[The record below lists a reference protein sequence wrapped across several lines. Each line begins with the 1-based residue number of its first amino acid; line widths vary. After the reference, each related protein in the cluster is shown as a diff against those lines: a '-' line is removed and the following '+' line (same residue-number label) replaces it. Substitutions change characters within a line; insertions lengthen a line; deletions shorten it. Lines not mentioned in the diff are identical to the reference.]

1 MQQFSNKKHKLTAAD
16 VYGKLPVYKTML
28 RVALPAFLMS
38 YSSALFVL
46 INYYLL
52 IRFMPITNGYS
63 FINLFL
69 KHDNVFNAL
78 LNNIN
83 NPSIHHLLFDNYL
96 NYKNFLKYICLQN
109 QLHFYNTA
117 DTIRIAVS
125 LISPIAFLIS
135 AVPILLL
142 PGSNVLFT
150 DAISSRNR
158 LKEIKVWQNEFY
170 TSLLITICG
179 MVLIVILNY
188 AMIPGMIKDSL
199 NENITPNLI
208 HNINNNQY
216 YFVNDNNTLIFL
228 TYENNKYY
236 NVFTNEV
243 VALKQI
249 HHFSIENNNVILAKV
264 FSNYYH
270 QVGNYGIKWAQNYI
284 IIMTCFLWITNI
296 LYTNINLI
304 RNYGRTEIIAIVL
317 FIAILLN
324 ILLDYIFVYFA
335 DAGLNS
341 SAIATVIA
349 YSLSLI
355 PLVIY
360 AKYLYKKGIIWVN
373 YWNLK
378 WNLVM
383 WETELIKEM
392 FLICLSSIVKY
403 LCYMIIQ
410 VLLINQIA
418 FVTGQLFPTLGS
430 LYFISIMGAVL
441 PIMNF
446 FYNPV
451 SGFMATGTSL
461 IGYNYGI
468 KAYERIRKIVF
479 ESSLFFVIYGFLVLG
494 IVGFVTP
501 VSDFFLNIFGIQH
514 EKNGTG
520 EIVYESSRKFL
531 WISLTIVPIRGI
543 GNNGYM
549 LTRTTKRYI
558 SAIMVALIRS
568 LFIIVPFLYI
578 FSAVA
583 QKELIHI
590 PDLELAKTNPVYNPN
605 IWLLLWTQSSS
616 VIAGNLIVIIWVI
629 YFVYIEIHHEK
640 TPFKNWKI
648 NKWIQSKYQ
657 NKILDEDK
665 LVIRKF

>member
-69 KHDNVFNAL
+69 KRDNVFNTL

-96 NYKNFLKYICLQN
+96 NYENFLKYICLQN

-208 HNINNNQY
+208 HNTNNNQY

-228 TYENNKYY
+228 KYENNKYY
-236 NVFTNEV
+236 DVFTNEV
-243 VALKQI
+243 IASKNI
-249 HHFSIENNNVILAKV
+249 SHFSIENSNAILAKV

-304 RNYGRTEIIAIVL
+304 RNYGRTEVIAIVL

-335 DAGLNS
+335 DTGLNS

-479 ESSLFFVIYGFLVLG
+479 ESSLFFLIYGFLVLG

-568 LFIIVPFLYI
+568 LIIIVPFLYI

-590 PDLELAKTNPVYNPN
+590 PDLNLAKTNPIYNPN

>member
-1 MQQFSNKKHKLTAAD
+1 MQRFSNKKHKLTAAD

-83 NPSIHHLLFDNYL
+83 NPSIHHLLFNNYL

-150 DAISSRNR
+150 DAISNRNR

-216 YFVNDNNTLIFL
+216 YFVNENNTLIFL

-243 VALKQI
+243 IALKEI
-249 HHFSIENNNVILAKV
+249 HHFSIENNNVILARV

-270 QVGNYGIKWAQNYI
+270 QVGSYGIKWAQNYI

-468 KAYERIRKIVF
+468 KAYARIRKIVF
-479 ESSLFFVIYGFLVLG
+479 ESSLFFVVYGFLVLG
-494 IVGFVTP
+494 VVGFVTP

-520 EIVYESSRKFL
+520 KIVYESSRKFL

-590 PDLELAKTNPVYNPN
+590 PDLELAKTNPIYNPN

-665 LVIRKF
+665 LVIRKI

>member
-83 NPSIHHLLFDNYL
+83 NHSIHHLLFDNYL

-150 DAISSRNR
+150 DAISNRNR

-216 YFVNDNNTLIFL
+216 YFANDNNNLIFL
-228 TYENNKYY
+228 KYENNKYY

-243 VALKQI
+243 IASKNI
-249 HHFSIENNNVILAKV
+249 SHFNIENNNVILAKV

-383 WETELIKEM
+383 WEAELIKEM

-468 KAYERIRKIVF
+468 KAYARIRKIVF

-520 EIVYESSRKFL
+520 KIVYESSRKFL

-590 PDLELAKTNPVYNPN
+590 PDLELAKTNPIYNPN

>member
-69 KHDNVFNAL
+69 KHDNIFNVL

-83 NPSIHHLLFDNYL
+83 NSSIHHLLFDNYL
-96 NYKNFLKYICLQN
+96 NYENFLKYICLQN

-179 MVLIVILNY
+179 MILIVILNY

-208 HNINNNQY
+208 HNTNNNQY
-216 YFVNDNNTLIFL
+216 YFVNDNNALIFL
-228 TYENNKYY
+228 KYENNKYY

-243 VALKQI
+243 ITSKNI
-249 HHFSIENNNVILAKV
+249 SHFSIENSNAILAKV

-304 RNYGRTEIIAIVL
+304 RNYGRTEVIAIVL

-335 DAGLNS
+335 DTGLNS

-355 PLVIY
+355 PLIIY

-568 LFIIVPFLYI
+568 LIIIVPFLYI

-590 PDLELAKTNPVYNPN
+590 PDLELAKTNPIYNPN